1 MKKLPYLLLISF
13 VFLFT
18 ACNKKSD
25 TDAQLI
31 AKRLQEVIKNEAVV
45 RVIPIPDYIP
55 GGGTLTYQPG
65 YGKSYQFNPPFFLI
79 ESWSYNLGSL
89 KRYYISY
96 IDNEK
101 TLFLVF

>member
-1 MKKLPYLLLISF
+1 MKKLTYLLLISF

-18 ACNKKSD
+18 ACKKE

-31 AKRLQEVIKNEAVV
+31 SKRLQEVIKNEAVV
-45 RVIPIPDYIP
+45 RVIATTDYIP
-55 GGGTLTYQPG
+55 GGGTITYQPG
-65 YGKSYQFNPPFFLI
+65 YGKSYQFDPPFILI
-79 ESWSYNLGSL
+79 ENRNYNLASL
-89 KRYYISY
+89 KRYYILY